1 MLIPGK
7 TLPWQ
12 LGVTEWNAR
21 PPVDPGLHPF
31 CHSGGASRTYDSR
44 GRNRLDGTGRT
55 GTLNDAGIPRPV
67 SLAT

>member
-21 PPVDPGLHPF
+21 LPVDPGLHPF
-31 CHSGGASRTYDSR
+31 CHSGGAGRTYDSR
-44 GRNRLDGTGRT
+44 GSRLDGTGRT
-55 GTLNDAGIPRPV
+55 A
-67 SLAT
+67 AQ